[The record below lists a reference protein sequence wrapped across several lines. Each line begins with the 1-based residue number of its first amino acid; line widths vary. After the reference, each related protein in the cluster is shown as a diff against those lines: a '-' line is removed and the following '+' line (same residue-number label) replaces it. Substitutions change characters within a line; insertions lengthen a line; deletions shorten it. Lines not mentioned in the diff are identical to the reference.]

1 MLAQEKKIFLNFPH
15 EAEERVLHPAKVI
28 EAGDPGYTAELNEPD
43 LPFVAGQDVFI
54 YFDHRRKFM
63 KQAVRIDAVLQTEPK
78 VVIGFQTVG
87 EPMSAESREW
97 YRVSTALAG
106 LNAGFGD
113 EKSCRLLDVSSVGL
127 AVEARQRYRIGD
139 VVTITLEFEGKQYS
153 GQGRIQ
159 SIRELEK
166 GKIRY
171 GVHSIDDKTTGGDL
185 HKGQQI
191 ISAAL
196 EREQLRRLARSG

>member
-15 EAEERVLHPAKVI
+15 EAEERVLHPARI
-28 EAGDPGYTAELNEPD
+28 LEAGDPGYTAELDEPD
-43 LPFVAGQDVFI
+43 LPFVAGQDVYM
-54 YFDHRRKFM
+54 YFEHGRKFM
-63 KQAVRIDAVLQTEPK
+63 KQAVRIDAVLQTEPT
-78 VVIGFQTVG
+78 VVVGFRTVG
-87 EPMSAESREW
+87 DAMSAESREW
-97 YRVSTALAG
+97 YRVLTVLAG
-106 LNAGFGD
+106 LSAVFGA

-127 AVEARQRYRIGD
+127 AGEATERYRIGD
-139 VVTITLEFEGKQYS
+139 VVAITLEFEGRQYG

-159 SIRELEK
+159 SIREV
-166 GKIRY
+166 GGNRIRY
-171 GVHSIDDKTTGGDL
+171 GVHSVRDKTSGSTL